1 MNAIDQEQKQYDER
15 LKRSIRSL
23 LRDQLKEMT
32 PWWFVSFHY
41 RDNHTDEQKLILD
54 VQDLKQK
61 LRRQIFSRRDKC
73 IKGSGAFP
81 YPRLLFFHEQ
91 SNQGTGQFHTHR
103 ILERLP
109 ESLNTQEGVETLFR
123 QHLPRKVKALSKWK
137 SIDVKRINQDQGD
150 YRCISCYLSK
160 QAEQS
165 RIVLDPFNSDLS
177 MRTR

>member
-1 MNAIDQEQKQYDER
+1 MNAIDQERKDYNNR
-15 LKRSIRSL
+15 LRNSIRSL
-23 LRDQLKEMT
+23 LRDQLNEMT

-54 VQDLKQK
+54 AQDLKQK
-61 LRRQIFSRRDKC
+61 LRRQIFSRRDKS
-73 IKGSGAFP
+73 IKGSGAFH

-91 SNQGTGQFHTHR
+91 GHQGTGQFHTHL

-123 QHLPRKVKALSKWK
+123 QHLPHKVKALSKWK
-137 SIDVKRINQDQGD
+137 SVDVQRINQDLDD

-160 QAEQS
+160 QSEQL

-177 MRTR
+177 TSTR

>member
-1 MNAIDQEQKQYDER
+1 MNAIEREQSQYDKR

-23 LRDQLKEMT
+23 VRDQLKGMT

-54 VQDLKQK
+54 VQDLKKK
-61 LRRQIFSRRDKC
+61 LRRQIFSRRDKS

-81 YPRLLFFHEQ
+81 YPRVLFFHEQ
-91 SNQGTGQFHTHR
+91 SHQGTGQFHTHL

-109 ESLNTQEGVETLFR
+109 ESLNTHEGVETLFR

-137 SIDVKRINQDQGD
+137 SIGVQRINQDLDD

-160 QAEQS
+160 QSEQS

-177 MRTR
+177 KRIR

>member
-1 MNAIDQEQKQYDER
+1 MNAIDQEQKQYDKR

-23 LRDQLKEMT
+23 LRDQLKEMN

-61 LRRQIFSRRDKC
+61 LRRQIFSRRDKS
-73 IKGSGAFP
+73 IKGLGAFP
-81 YPRLLFFHEQ
+81 YPRLLFFHEK
-91 SNQGTGQFHTHR
+91 SHQGTGQFHTHL

-123 QHLPRKVKALSKWK
+123 QNLPHKVKALSKWK
-137 SIDVKRINQDQGD
+137 SIDVQRINQDLGN
-150 YRCISCYLSK
+150 YRCISCYLCK
-160 QAEQS
+160 QSEQS

-177 MRTR
+177 MRTK